1 MPDERTLTSQVYIQ
15 LDGSNVQQ
23 PVMNKLAELL
33 VDQHTHLPDMFTIRL
48 HDPELK
54 LLDEGPFDLTKEVEI
69 AAETAG
75 GEKKTLMKGE
85 ITALEPSFDEGM
97 IAELTVRGY
106 DKSHRL
112 YRQTKSRAF
121 LNKKDSDLADEIA
134 RDAGLQ
140 AEIDSTSTVYDHIYQ
155 HNQSD
160 LAFLMQRAWRIGY
173 ECYVSDGKLYF
184 RRPPSG
190 GEGVTLTWGED
201 LISFHPRMTLSEQ
214 VDEVIVR
221 GWDVDKQTAI
231 VGQAQ
236 NGKLYPE
243 IEESKDGA
251 GWAGTFGSGKKVI
264 VDQPVVSQAE
274 ANELAAARL
283 DEISGG
289 FIEAEGVAFRRPDIK
304 AGKRVKLEALG
315 QRLSGSYLV
324 TSATHIYTA
333 EGLQTRFAV
342 RGTRTGSLAEQVARR
357 RPIRQ
362 WLGVVTAVVTNTD
375 DPQDWGRVKVKFPWM
390 TDDAESAWA
399 RVVGI
404 GAGPE
409 AGYYVMPDVDDEV
422 LVAFE
427 HGDFSRPVVLG
438 GLWNGQHQ
446 IPPEAA
452 GAASGEK
459 PQVRTW
465 RSRSGHAFTMYD
477 DADKKVDVVT
487 ADGHKITLDDA
498 QKKIEITSK
507 GGLTVTLDDGSSKI
521 TIESGNEIGV
531 KATGNM
537 KLEAGANLDIEAG
550 GQVNVKGAMINLN

>member
-1 MPDERTLTSQVYIQ
+1 MPENRKLASQVYVQ
-15 LDGSNVQQ
+15 LDGSDVQQ
-23 PVMNKLAELL
+23 EVMNKVAELV
-33 VDQHTHLPDMFTIRL
+33 VDQHTHLPDMFTVRL
-48 HDPELK
+48 HDPDLK

-69 AAETAG
+69 TAETAE
-75 GEKKTLMKGE
+75 GEKVTLMKGE
-85 ITALEPSFDEGM
+85 VTALEPSFNEGM

-112 YRQTKSRAF
+112 YRETKSRAF

-160 LAFLMQRAWRIGY
+160 LAFLMERAWRIGY
-173 ECYVSDGKLYF
+173 ECYVSEGKLFF
-184 RRPPSG
+184 RKPPSG
-190 GEGVTLTWGED
+190 DAGVTLTWGED

-214 VDEVIVR
+214 VDEVIVK

-231 VGQAQ
+231 TGQAKK
-236 NGKLYPE
+236 GKLYPE
-243 IEESKDGA
+243 IEESKNGA
-251 GWAGTFGSGKKVI
+251 EWAGTFGRGKKVI
-264 VDQPVVSQAE
+264 VDQPVLNQAE

-283 DEISGG
+283 DEISGS
-289 FIEAEGVAFRRPDIK
+289 FIEAEGVAFRRPDIR
-304 AGKRVKLEALG
+304 AGKGVRLEALG

-324 TSATHIYTA
+324 TGATHIYTA

-342 RGTRTGSLAEQVARR
+342 RGTRTGSLAEQVASR
-357 RPIRQ
+357 RPTRQ
-362 WLGVVTAVVTNTD
+362 WPGVVTAVVTNTD
-375 DPQDWGRVKVKFPWM
+375 DPKDWGRVKVKFPWM
-390 TDDAESAWA
+390 TDDAESDWA
-399 RVVGI
+399 RVVGA

-409 AGYYVMPDVDDEV
+409 AGTFIMPEVDDEV

-446 IPPEAA
+446 IPPQPA

-459 PQVRTW
+459 PKVRTW
-465 RSRSGHAFTMYD
+465 RSRNGHAITFYD

-487 ADGHKITLDDA
+487 ADGHTITLDDA
-498 QKKIEITSK
+498 NKKIEMTSK

-521 TIESGNEIGV
+521 TIESGNEIGI

-537 KLEAGANLDIEAG
+537 KLEAGANLDIEAS
-550 GQVNVKGAMINLN
+550 GQVNVKGAVINLN